1 MTDYGHDLLVGSFI
15 TPTLQ
20 PARHAVDLTIASE
33 HAGLDLATFQDHPYQ
48 GSFHDTTTLLTY
60 AASQTERIHLAANV
74 ASLPLRPP
82 LEIARAAATL
92 DVLSQGRIA
101 PGIGAGAVWD
111 GTLGRAHV

>member
-82 LEIARAAATL
+82 LEIARAATHSASPGG
-92 DVLSQGRIA
+92 LSPSSG
-101 PGIGAGAVWD
+101 PSCAVKES
-111 GTLGRAHV
+111 GRAS